1 MVITITQTVFKKTTM
16 SQYIPIHL
24 PLQSPQTPPGLPER
38 PTSVSTSSTVG
49 SSYSPDPYS
58 ASFTPKTE
66 LPPSL
71 PQSEDVKVP
80 IFPAVLDSNL
90 LLSARQIKS
99 EFFRRDVIFARFII
113 AILAQRIEL
122 GILSPSNGIGFPFT
136 DKDERKVLLS
146 SDEILLIQKSCRSS
160 GWDLELGFNVH
171 SYRERYPQVLAL
183 AHHDLE
189 IRGFIVDKLDLEQ
202 DENGIYIK
210 YSLSLPEN

>member
-1 MVITITQTVFKKTTM
+1 M

-24 PLQSPQTPPGLPER
+24 PLQSLQTPPPLPER
-38 PTSVSTSSTVG
+38 PISVSTSSTVG
-49 SSYSPDPYS
+49 SPCSPNPYS
-58 ASFTPKTE
+58 ASFIPTAE
-66 LPPSL
+66 LPPSP

-80 IFPAVLDSNL
+80 IFPEVLDPNL

-99 EFFRRDVIFARFII
+99 EFLRRDTIFARFIV

-136 DKDERKVLLS
+136 NKDERKVRPS
-146 SDEILLIQKSCRSS
+146 SDGVWLLWKSCRSS

-183 AHHDLE
+183 AHQDLE
-189 IRGFIVDKLDLEQ
+189 IRGFIVDKFDLEQ

-210 YSLSLPEN
+210 YSLSLPEY